1 MTVST
6 TDLERDDDLDG
17 LSSEELE
24 AQAFGPD
31 PSRTGRRWGLRRTR
45 RGPAR
50 PPRDRPTAPLVVVT
64 KHCYACGETMDA
76 AARDCPDCG
85 VRQPR
90 VPRRRGRLVRR
101 GDRRANPSKPTATLL
116 ALVLGGVGAHRLYLG
131 QTKTGLAML
140 LFFWTSIPFWIGV
153 VDFVRYV
160 RMTDREFA
168 ERYGGAGGAVALPPP
183 RPALAAGHDAG
194 GVGEDPAVRVV
205 R

>member
-6 TDLERDDDLDG
+6 TDLERNDDLDG

-31 PSRTGRRWGLRRTR
+31 PSQRDRRWGLRRTR
-45 RGPAR
+45 RAPAR
-50 PPRDRPTAPLVVVT
+50 ERRARPTAPPVVVT
-64 KHCYACGETMDA
+64 KHCYACGAEMEA
-76 AARDCPDCG
+76 AARGCPDCG
-85 VRQPR
+85 ARQPR

-131 QTKTGLAML
+131 QWKSGLAML
-140 LFFWTSIPFWIGV
+140 LFWWTLLPALVGF

-160 RMTDREFA
+160 LLSDREFA
-168 ERYGGAGGAVALPPP
+168 ERYGSAGGAVALPP
-183 RPALAAGHDAG
+183 RPALAGG
-194 GVGEDPAVRVV
+194 GVGEDPVVRVV

>member
-6 TDLERDDDLDG
+6 TDLERDDHLDG

-31 PSRTGRRWGLRRTR
+31 PAQRDRRWGLRRGR
-45 RGPAR
+45 RAPAR
-50 PPRDRPTAPLVVVT
+50 PPRDRTPTPPVVVA
-64 KHCYACGETMDA
+64 KYCYACGQTMEA
-76 AARDCPDCG
+76 TARDCPDCG

-101 GDRRANPSKPTATLL
+101 GSRRGDPSKPTATLL

-168 ERYGGAGGAVALPPP
+168 ERYGTAGGAVALPPP
-183 RPALAAGHDAG
+183 RPALAAKDEG
-194 GVGEDPAVRVV
+194 GVGEDPVVRVV